1 MQEHKGYKMTKNQD
15 LYRKQLL
22 TIIHTDPLYKEI
34 KRNEAWQD
42 WLDLRFGVKSSKE
55 LSINEL
61 NTAVNIL
68 RGKCEDRLN
77 FTPDFAGRNL
87 AKPDKITQKQIK
99 KIEILINELGWDEP
113 QRLRFFYRQTGCLVP
128 NTYMLDKKRANKI
141 ITGLEA
147 VIKTQRAKARG

>member
-1 MQEHKGYKMTKNQD
+1 MTKNQD

-22 TIIHTDPLYKEI
+22 TIIHTDPLYKKI
-34 KRNEAWQD
+34 KRNHAWQD
-42 WLDLRFGVKSSKE
+42 WLELRFGVKSSKD
-55 LSINEL
+55 LSIGEL

-68 RGKCEDRLN
+68 RGKCEDGLN

>member
-1 MQEHKGYKMTKNQD
+1 MTKNQD

-22 TIIHTDPLYKEI
+22 TIIHTNPLYREI

-68 RGKCEDRLN
+68 RGKCEDGLN

-128 NTYMLDKKRANKI
+128 KLYMLDKKRANKI

>member
-1 MQEHKGYKMTKNQD
+1 MA
-15 LYRKQLL
+15 R
-22 TIIHTDPLYKEI
+22 
-34 KRNEAWQD
+34 

-113 QRLRFFYRQTGCLVP
+113 ARLRFFYRQTGSLIP
-128 NTYMLDKKRANKI
+128 KLYLLDKKRANKI

>member
-1 MQEHKGYKMTKNQD
+1 MTKNQD
-15 LYRKQLL
+15 VYRKQLL

-42 WLDLRFGVKSSKE
+42 WLDLRFGVKSCKE

-113 QRLRFFYRQTGCLVP
+113 QRLRFFYRQTGSLIP
-128 NTYMLDKKRANKI
+128 KLYLLDKKRANKI

>member
-1 MQEHKGYKMTKNQD
+1 MTKNQD

-68 RGKCEDRLN
+68 RGKCEDGLN

-147 VIKTQRAKARG
+147 VIKTKRAKAQG

>member
-1 MQEHKGYKMTKNQD
+1 MTKNQD
-15 LYRKQLL
+15 IYRKQLL
-22 TIIHTDPLYKEI
+22 TIIHTNPLYREI
-34 KRNEAWQD
+34 KHNEAWQD
-42 WLDLRFGVKSSKE
+42 WLELRFGVKSSKE

-77 FTPDFAGRNL
+77 FAPDFAGRNL

-128 NTYMLDKKRANKI
+128 KTYMLDKKRANKI

-147 VIKTQRAKARG
+147 VIKTERTKARG

>member
-1 MQEHKGYKMTKNQD
+1 MTKNQD
-15 LYRKQLL
+15 VYRKQLL

-77 FTPDFAGRNL
+77 FTPDYAGRNL
-87 AKPDKITQKQIK
+87 TKPDKITQKQIK

-113 QRLRFFYRQTGCLVP
+113 ARLRFFYRQTGCLVP
-128 NTYMLDKKRANKI
+128 KLYALDKKRANKI

>member
-1 MQEHKGYKMTKNQD
+1 MTKNQD

-34 KRNEAWQD
+34 KRNHAWQD
-42 WLDLRFGVKSSKE
+42 WLELRFGVKSSKD
-55 LSINEL
+55 LSIGEL

-68 RGKCEDRLN
+68 RGKCEDGLN

-128 NTYMLDKKRANKI
+128 KTYMLDKKRANKI

-147 VIKTQRAKARG
+147 VIKTERTKARG

>member
-1 MQEHKGYKMTKNQD
+1 MTKNQD

-34 KRNEAWQD
+34 KRNHAWQD
-42 WLDLRFGVKSSKE
+42 WLRLRFGVESSKE

-68 RGKCEDRLN
+68 RGKCEDGLN

-113 QRLRFFYRQTGCLVP
+113 ERLRFFYRQTGCLVP
-128 NTYMLDKKRANKI
+128 KTYMLDKKRANKI

-147 VIKTQRAKARG
+147 VIKTKRAKARG

>member
-1 MQEHKGYKMTKNQD
+1 MTKNQD

-34 KRNEAWQD
+34 KRNHAWQD
-42 WLDLRFGVKSSKE
+42 WLRLRFGVESSKE

-68 RGKCEDRLN
+68 RGKCEDGLN

-128 NTYMLDKKRANKI
+128 KTYMLDKKRANKI

-147 VIKTQRAKARG
+147 VIKTERAKARG

>member
-1 MQEHKGYKMTKNQD
+1 MTKNQD

-34 KRNEAWQD
+34 KRNHAWQD
-42 WLDLRFGVKSSKE
+42 WLRLRFGVESSKE

-128 NTYMLDKKRANKI
+128 KTYMLDKKRANKI

>member
-147 VIKTQRAKARG
+147 VIKTKRAKAQG

>member
-1 MQEHKGYKMTKNQD
+1 MTKNQD

-99 KIEILINELGWDEP
+99 KIEILI
-113 QRLRFFYRQTGCLVP
+113 R
-128 NTYMLDKKRANKI
+128 
-141 ITGLEA
+141 
-147 VIKTQRAKARG
+147 

>member
-1 MQEHKGYKMTKNQD
+1 MTKNQD

-22 TIIHTDPLYKEI
+22 TIIHTDPLYKKI
-34 KRNEAWQD
+34 KRNHAWQD
-42 WLDLRFGVKSSKE
+42 WLELRFGVKSSKD
-55 LSINEL
+55 LSIGEL

-68 RGKCEDRLN
+68 RGKCEDGLN

-147 VIKTQRAKARG
+147 VIKTKRAKARG

>member
-1 MQEHKGYKMTKNQD
+1 MTKNQD

-22 TIIHTDPLYKEI
+22 TIIHTNPLYREI

-68 RGKCEDRLN
+68 RGKCEDGLN

-99 KIEILINELGWDEP
+99 KIEILINELGWNEP

-128 NTYMLDKKRANKI
+128 KTYMLDKKRANKI

-147 VIKTQRAKARG
+147 VIKTQRAKTRG

>member
-1 MQEHKGYKMTKNQD
+1 MTKNQD

-34 KRNEAWQD
+34 KRNHAWQD
-42 WLDLRFGVKSSKE
+42 WLRLRFGVESSKE

-61 NTAVNIL
+61 NTALNIL
-68 RGKCEDRLN
+68 RGKCEDGLN

-113 QRLRFFYRQTGCLVP
+113 ERLRFFYRQTGCLVP
-128 NTYMLDKKRANKI
+128 KTYMLDKKRANKI

-147 VIKTQRAKARG
+147 VIKTKRAKARG

>member
-1 MQEHKGYKMTKNQD
+1 MTKNQD

-34 KRNEAWQD
+34 KRNHAWQD
-42 WLDLRFGVKSSKE
+42 WLRLRFGVESSKD
-55 LSINEL
+55 LSIGEL

-128 NTYMLDKKRANKI
+128 KTYMLDKKRANKI

>member
-1 MQEHKGYKMTKNQD
+1 MTKNQD

-22 TIIHTDPLYKEI
+22 TIIHTNPLYREI

-42 WLDLRFGVKSSKE
+42 WLELRFGVKSSKE

-99 KIEILINELGWDEP
+99 KIEILINELGWDKP

-128 NTYMLDKKRANKI
+128 KLYTLDKKRANKI

-147 VIKTQRAKARG
+147 VIKTERAKARG

>member
-1 MQEHKGYKMTKNQD
+1 MTRSQEI
-15 LYRKQLL
+15 YRKQLL

-42 WLDLRFGVKSSKE
+42 WLDLRFGVKSS
-55 LSINEL
+55 
-61 NTAVNIL
+61 
-68 RGKCEDRLN
+68 GKCEDRLN

-87 AKPDKITQKQIK
+87 TKPDKITQKQIK
-99 KIEILINELGWDEP
+99 KIEILINELGWDEAA
-113 QRLRFFYRQTGCLVP
+113 RLRFFYRQTGCLVP

>member
-1 MQEHKGYKMTKNQD
+1 MTKNQD

-42 WLDLRFGVKSSKE
+42 WLELRFGVKSSKE

-113 QRLRFFYRQTGCLVP
+113 QRFRFFYRQTGCLVP
-128 NTYMLDKKRANKI
+128 KLYMLDKKRANKI

>member
-1 MQEHKGYKMTKNQD
+1 MTKNQD

-68 RGKCEDRLN
+68 RGKCEDGLN

-99 KIEILINELGWDEP
+99 KIEILINELGWNEP

-128 NTYMLDKKRANKI
+128 KTYMLDKKRANKI

-147 VIKTQRAKARG
+147 VIKTQRAKTRG

>member
-1 MQEHKGYKMTKNQD
+1 MTRSQEI
-15 LYRKQLL
+15 YRKQLL

-68 RGKCEDRLN
+68 RGKCEDGLN

-128 NTYMLDKKRANKI
+128 KTYMLDKKRANKI

-147 VIKTQRAKARG
+147 VIKTERTKARG

>member
-1 MQEHKGYKMTKNQD
+1 MTKNQD
-15 LYRKQLL
+15 IYRKQLL
-22 TIIHTDPLYKEI
+22 TIIHTNPLYREI

-42 WLDLRFGVKSSKE
+42 WLELRFGVKSSKE

-113 QRLRFFYRQTGCLVP
+113 VRLRFFYRQTGCLVP

-147 VIKTQRAKARG
+147 VIKTERAKARG

>member
-1 MQEHKGYKMTKNQD
+1 MTKNQD

-22 TIIHTDPLYKEI
+22 TIIHTNPLYREI

-42 WLDLRFGVKSSKE
+42 WLELRFGVKSSKE

-68 RGKCEDRLN
+68 RGKCEDGLN

-128 NTYMLDKKRANKI
+128 KTYMLDKKRANKI

>member
-1 MQEHKGYKMTKNQD
+1 MTKNQD

-42 WLDLRFGVKSSKE
+42 WLELRFGVKSSKE

-68 RGKCEDRLN
+68 RGKCEDRLI

>member
-1 MQEHKGYKMTKNQD
+1 MTKNQD

-42 WLDLRFGVKSSKE
+42 WLELRFGVKSSKE

-77 FTPDFAGRNL
+77 FTPDYAGRNL
-87 AKPDKITQKQIK
+87 TKSDKITQKQIK

-113 QRLRFFYRQTGCLVP
+113 AKLRFFYRQTGCLVP
-128 NTYMLDKKRANKI
+128 KLYTLDKKRANKI